1 MKKEI
6 KYNQNMIYD
15 NIIKIE
21 HIVKPSIINF
31 NNINGPVVE
40 IVKSNTNQHEVI
52 FRNKK
57 NNKVLYQGI
66 IQSGSWISC
75 GYKYFIDWQIEI
87 NTDRGKIIN
96 NINISNSRVLICID
110 SRSLGDNLAWMP
122 YVEEFRKEKNCKVI
136 CSTFHNYFFKES
148 YPEIEFIEPGSSV
161 NGISAQYNIGWFY
174 NSSGE
179 VDYFRCPNNFRLQ
192 PMQKTASD
200 ILGLEFKEIKPK
212 IKLIEKVRENIVS
225 IAIHGTAQS
234 KYWNNQTGWQEVV
247 DYLNNLGY
255 RVLLL
260 SKEGDGYMGNY
271 HPTGI
276 EKIEEGPIEN
286 IIDILQRS
294 KLFIGIG
301 SGLTWL
307 SWATNTPTCIISGF
321 SFDYTEPSGDGI
333 IRISTPEGKCS
344 GCFNTHKLDAGDWNW
359 CPEHKG
365 TDRQFEC
372 SKSITSEMVI
382 EKIKDLL

>member
-1 MKKEI
+1 
-6 KYNQNMIYD
+6 
-15 NIIKIE
+15 
-21 HIVKPSIINF
+21 
-31 NNINGPVVE
+31 
-40 IVKSNTNQHEVI
+40 
-52 FRNKK
+52 
-57 NNKVLYQGI
+57 
-66 IQSGSWISC
+66 
-75 GYKYFIDWQIEI
+75 
-87 NTDRGKIIN
+87 
-96 NINISNSRVLICID
+96 
-110 SRSLGDNLAWMP
+110 
-122 YVEEFRKEKNCKVI
+122 VI

-192 PMQKTASD
+192 PMQKTSSD

-212 IKLIEKVRENIVS
+212 IKLTEKVRENIVS

-234 KYWNNQTGWQEVV
+234 KYWNNKTGWQEVV

-255 RVLLL
+255 KVLLL
-260 SKEGDGYMGNY
+260 SKEGDGYMGNK
-271 HPTGI
+271 HPTGV

-294 KLFIGIG
+294 KLFIGIS
-301 SGLTWL
+301 SGLSWL

-321 SFDYTEPSGDGI
+321 TFDYTEPSGDGI

-344 GCFNTHKLDAGDWNW
+344 GCCNTHKLDAGDWNW

>member
-1 MKKEI
+1 MSIYNNIEKI
-6 KYNQNMIYD
+6 K
-15 NIIKIE
+15 NIVRPILF
-21 HIVKPSIINF
+21 NY
-31 NNINGPVVE
+31 NNINGPFFE
-40 IVKSNTNQHEVI
+40 IVNSKYQNHVVTFRDTDTNQILH
-52 FRNKK
+52 
-57 NNKVLYQGI
+57 QGTI
-66 IQSGSWISC
+66 GSGHWISC
-75 GYKYFIDWQIEI
+75 NLKYFKNLQVEVTVDDNMWVNKIDY
-87 NTDRGKIIN
+87 T
-96 NINISNSRVLICID
+96 NSKVLICID

-122 YVEEFRKEKNCKVI
+122 YVEEFRKKLNCKVI
-136 CSTFHNYFFKES
+136 CSTFQNHFFEET
-148 YPEIEFIEPGSSV
+148 YPEIEFVHPGSLV
-161 NGISAQYNIGWFY
+161 TGITAQFNIGWFY

-192 PMQKTASD
+192 QMQKTASD

-212 IKLIEKVRENIVS
+212 IKLTEKVRENIVS

-260 SKEGDGYMGNY
+260 SKEGNGYMGNY

-276 EKIEEGPIEN
+276 EKVEEGPIEN

-301 SGLTWL
+301 SGLSWL

-333 IRISTPEGKCS
+333 IRISTPKGKCS